1 MPAARA
7 KVVTENGL
15 KNLFCMACG
24 APVYTEA
31 EGHAEHTCEHVR
43 FFIDWDGELSLSDP
57 EDSTGADRGH
67 QQAIVDV
74 VESTN
79 SWDEFLTKVTEAL
92 PASVLILEVVDP
104 ARSGGKDDARAVIG
118 FDIAQ
123 TDVH

>member
-1 MPAARA
+1 MPASRA
-7 KVVTENGL
+7 KVEVENGL

-57 EDSTGADRGH
+57 EGSTGADQAH

-79 SWDEFLTKVTEAL
+79 SWDEFLTKVAEVL
-92 PASVLILEVVDP
+92 PASVLILEVIDA
-104 ARSGGKDDARAVIG
+104 ARGARKDDARAVIG

-123 TDVH
+123 GDVR